1 MARKHDPILI
11 FLEST
16 TDNLSFKKKTK
27 RIEAYLDV
35 DQFAQS
41 PSDGS
46 KMGGVNLFCFDLAP
60 ALDLAGWD
68 SKLSKSNLA
77 GGKRTVGSL

>member
-11 FLEST
+11 FLKST
-16 TDNLSFKKKTK
+16 TDNLSFKEKTK

-41 PSDGS
+41 PSDGP
-46 KMGGVNLFCFDLAP
+46 KMGGVIYDGP
-60 ALDLAGWD
+60 HIIP
-68 SKLSKSNLA
+68 
-77 GGKRTVGSL
+77 

>member
-16 TDNLSFKKKTK
+16 TDNLSFKRKTK

-46 KMGGVNLFCFDLAP
+46 KMGGVNLFCFDFDDFPL
-60 ALDLAGWD
+60 
-68 SKLSKSNLA
+68 
-77 GGKRTVGSL
+77 

>member
-16 TDNLSFKKKTK
+16 TDNLSFKRKMK
-27 RIEAYLDV
+27 RIEVYLDV
-35 DQFAQS
+35 DQFAQN

-46 KMGGVNLFCFDLAP
+46 KMEGVNLFCFDFDDFPL
-60 ALDLAGWD
+60 
-68 SKLSKSNLA
+68 
-77 GGKRTVGSL
+77 